1 MIKNT
6 QNMFWSDI
14 HAIKRFS
21 ENTQEN
27 KNKEAKK
34 TSSIILASVQLMEN
48 YIKGLKNLSAYDA
61 SSIILSD
68 ANWIKRNSRI
78 DFLSN
83 DGNKLPINIGT
94 VYYIDFGNSFS
105 GELAYFHHGLCVGKK
120 EGKALIVPMT
130 SGQKYFSTCYH
141 PVNNPIANKKYRQ
154 ALLSEGFG
162 KDCVLKMNDTKFIS
176 PGRIVEETVS
186 INKDALMQIQEQLLG
201 IQFPL
206 LYQKFINLTKNLDK
220 CNKQISDQK
229 RTISKLK
236 QENNRLNMKLKKM
249 QQ

>member
-141 PVNNPIANKKYRQ
+141 PVIIQSPIK
-154 ALLSEGFG
+154 
-162 KDCVLKMNDTKFIS
+162 
-176 PGRIVEETVS
+176 S
-186 INKDALMQIQEQLLG
+186 IDKHC
-201 IQFPL
+201 
-206 LYQKFINLTKNLDK
+206 YQKGLAKIVF
-220 CNKQISDQK
+220 
-229 RTISKLK
+229 LK
-236 QENNRLNMKLKKM
+236 
-249 QQ
+249 